1 MDVKTIRALGY
12 HLLLLADSME
22 KNKGGKAK
30 EEQKCDMIK
39 KKTDKSEKKI
49 KTPEMIPASDA
60 ATSSTSLDKATKMSL
75 ATFFTQMSG
84 MTLEWSVQCLEQ
96 NYWDLDKARVNFN
109 KAKSQGKIPPEA
121 FQS

>member
-1 MDVKTIRALGY
+1 
-12 HLLLLADSME
+12 
-22 KNKGGKAK
+22 
-30 EEQKCDMIK
+30 MIK

-49 KTPEMIPASDA
+49 KTPKMIPASDA

-84 MTLEWSVQCLEQ
+84 MTLEWSLQCLEQ
-96 NYWDLDKARVNFN
+96 NYWELDKARVSFD

>member
-49 KTPEMIPASDA
+49 KTPEMILASDA